1 MFPIALPPLRD
12 RKEDI
17 PLLVK
22 EFLQQFGPQYGRPHV
37 EMSEDALGAL
47 RQYHWPGNVRELR
60 NLVERVIILNPKIQK
75 IERKHLPMLVYRGPK
90 LTESGRINTRGE
102 EFSSLLEAREAYER
116 DYILKKLDEFHGN
129 VSRAAEGLGLE
140 RSHLYRKMKAL
151 GVSVK
156 E

>member
-1 MFPIALPPLRD
+1 MSGNTCRCWCIA
-12 RKEDI
+12 
-17 PLLVK
+17 
-22 EFLQQFGPQYGRPHV
+22 GR
-37 EMSEDALGAL
+37 
-47 RQYHWPGNVRELR
+47 
-60 NLVERVIILNPKIQK
+60 
-75 IERKHLPMLVYRGPK
+75 K